1 MATEPCDGCG
11 RPVPIAGGIANL
23 WSFDSDSTGGLALE
37 LVDGSDFFLCFSCIE
52 RLPEN
57 PRTEDVTALEPA
69 EDAQS

>member
-11 RPVPIAGGIANL
+11 RAVPIAGGIANL

-37 LVDGSDFFLCFSCIE
+37 LVDGSDFFLCFACIE

-57 PRTEDVTALEPA
+57 PRTEDVAALEPA
-69 EDAQS
+69 EDTHS